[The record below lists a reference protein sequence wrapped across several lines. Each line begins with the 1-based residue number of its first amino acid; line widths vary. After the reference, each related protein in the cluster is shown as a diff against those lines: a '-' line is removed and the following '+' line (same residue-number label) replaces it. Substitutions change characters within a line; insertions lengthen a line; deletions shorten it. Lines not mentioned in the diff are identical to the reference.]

1 MIKDN
6 FHAIVH
12 RFDDAENTALLPTAV
27 NNANLDAI
35 VGLPPIAPMMPY
47 CSSNHFLEAVG
58 LTFEQAQKLNFQK
71 AENAVEFEHKA
82 AMAQLELNLRYHKKL
97 IDDTFKENSTLTN
110 SQSTTNS
117 VSMHTPVSPQEIQA
131 SIEAFLSLNCVVKL
145 RSRAE
150 RSGWVYYVKNE
161 ELNRHT
167 SCTDKELYDSI
178 IDYLW
183 ENYPDRDLPQG
194 IGDRIIKNR
203 IRCIHRLEQS
213 CLHPLPDTEAM
224 FANGIYNFMRD
235 EFSPI
240 DNSVNIFTQFSLPS
254 NYLDNFTEPVAFN
267 AMLTDIFD
275 DDNDKIQLLYE
286 VFGAI
291 LANKKTLKKIFL
303 FQGVSN
309 GGKTRLAE
317 ILLRCIDF
325 DDHADFNTISDI
337 TNDSLQ
343 KDAQNLKL
351 VYLKDISNRKLG
363 SNQISYLKSYA
374 DGGNGDSATSFKI
387 LAAANGAITS
397 ESDGSISPALRNRLL
412 VVPFAKPMDNSA
424 PQVAAFEDM
433 YLNDELP
440 HIVRKALKAFGEV
453 LKRGG
458 KFIHEYEL
466 NDILDTTTFTSTND
480 LDVIDRLKSIIE
492 ENFRFTDEPCTTVDD
507 VFSIVNDIDSNLA
520 GSHSAL
526 SQKLKSIFG
535 GQFKKIRRYN
545 TTYFNLSPIE
555 KN

>member
-6 FHAIVH
+6 FHTIVH

-27 NNANLDAI
+27 NNANLDA
-35 VGLPPIAPMMPY
+35 PPIAPMMPY

-58 LTFEQAQKLNFQK
+58 LTFEQAQKLNFK
-71 AENAVEFEHKA
+71 KVENAIEFEHKV
-82 AMAQLELNLRYHKKL
+82 AMTQLELNCKYHKKL

-433 YLNDELP
+433 YLTEELP
-440 HIVRKALKAFGEV
+440 HIVRKALQAFGEV
-453 LKRGG
+453 LRRGG

-466 NDILDTTTFTSTND
+466 NAVLDTHPSASPNDADVTESLRTFI
-480 LDVIDRLKSIIE
+480 L
-492 ENFRFTDEPCTTVDD
+492 ENFTFSDTPCTTAEEIYT
-507 VFSIVNDIDSNLA
+507 IVNNFDPTLA
-520 GSHSAL
+520 GSPSAL
-526 SQKLKSIFG
+526 SKKLGSLFKE
-535 GQFKKIRRYN
+535 QFKRSRQSDI
-545 TTYFNLSPIE
+545 TYFNLAPLG
-555 KN
+555 K

>member
-6 FHAIVH
+6 FHTIVH

-27 NNANLDAI
+27 NNANLDA
-35 VGLPPIAPMMPY
+35 PPIAPMMPY

-58 LTFEQAQKLNFQK
+58 LTFEQAQKLNFKK
-71 AENAVEFEHKA
+71 AENDIEFEHKV
-82 AMAQLELNLRYHKKL
+82 AMTQLELNCKYHKKL

-433 YLNDELP
+433 YLTEELP
-440 HIVRKALKAFGEV
+440 HIVRKALQAFGEV
-453 LKRGG
+453 LRRGG

-466 NDILDTTTFTSTND
+466 NAVLDTHPSASPNDADVTESLRTFI
-480 LDVIDRLKSIIE
+480 L
-492 ENFRFTDEPCTTVDD
+492 ENFTFSDTPCTTAEEIYT
-507 VFSIVNDIDSNLA
+507 IVNNFDPTLA
-520 GSHSAL
+520 GSPSAL
-526 SQKLKSIFG
+526 SKKLGSLFKE
-535 GQFKKIRRYN
+535 QFKRSRQSDI
-545 TTYFNLSPIE
+545 TYFNLAPLG
-555 KN
+555 K

>member
-6 FHAIVH
+6 FHTIVH

-27 NNANLDAI
+27 NNANLDA
-35 VGLPPIAPMMPY
+35 PPIAPMMPY

-58 LTFEQAQKLNFQK
+58 LTFEQAQKLNFK
-71 AENAVEFEHKA
+71 KVENAIEFEHKV
-82 AMAQLELNLRYHKKL
+82 AMTQLELNCKYHKKL

-145 RSRAE
+145 RSRVE

-235 EFSPI
+235 EFRPI

-291 LANKKTLKKIFL
+291 LANKNTLKKIFL

-412 VVPFAKPMDNSA
+412 VVPFAKPMDNSD

-433 YLNDELP
+433 YLTEELP
-440 HIVRKALKAFGEV
+440 HIVRKALQAFGEV
-453 LKRGG
+453 LRRGG

-466 NDILDTTTFTSTND
+466 NAVLDTHPSASPNDADVTESLRTFI
-480 LDVIDRLKSIIE
+480 L
-492 ENFRFTDEPCTTVDD
+492 ENFTFSDTPCTTAEEIYT
-507 VFSIVNDIDSNLA
+507 IVNDFDPTLA
-520 GSHSAL
+520 GSPSAL
-526 SQKLKSIFG
+526 SKKLGSLFKE
-535 GQFKKIRRYN
+535 QFKRSRQSDI
-545 TTYFNLSPIE
+545 TYFNLAPLG
-555 KN
+555 K